1 MPIGLNI
8 SIAYRPLIGMQ
19 LQDVL
24 NTAIQSGLEPIEGFP
39 SWYAPHPAAAR
50 ALRGRAARGAV
61 RCGARRAAR
70 VGCAAPC
77 GACAEGWGG
86 ARRGTVRR
94 APRGTR

>member
-1 MPIGLNI
+1 LVREELPR
-8 SIAYRPLIGMQ
+8 Y
-19 LQDVL
+19 
-24 NTAIQSGLEPIEGFP
+24 
-39 SWYAPHPAAAR
+39 
-50 ALRGRAARGAV
+50 ALRRPARGAV
-61 RCGARRAAR
+61 R